1 MNNQNNSE
9 LVFAIS
15 LEELQFEAKE
25 RIGRELSDEEI
36 EVAKKGLQYGLLTS
50 IDVVYGAIF
59 EEMI

>member
-1 MNNQNNSE
+1 MNKQNNSE

-25 RIGRELSDEEI
+25 RIGRELSEEEI

-50 IDVVYGAIF
+50 IDVVYGALF
-59 EEMI
+59 